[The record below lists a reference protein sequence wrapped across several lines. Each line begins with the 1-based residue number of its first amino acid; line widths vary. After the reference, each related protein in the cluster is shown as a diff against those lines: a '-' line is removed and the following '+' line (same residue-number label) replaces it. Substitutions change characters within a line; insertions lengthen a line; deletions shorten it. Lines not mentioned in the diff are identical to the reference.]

1 MRTRAH
7 QRPHTH
13 PRVRACGVH
22 VDNIL
27 HHGVVQQET
36 VDGAIA
42 TFDKHTLEA
51 ALVEAFDACF
61 AAVAG
66 AEKFYIGVWV
76 VGEEVDDLR
85 RKEID
90 VNYRN

>member
-1 MRTRAH
+1 MAPGMRLIHTLMRARAH
-7 QRPHTH
+7 QRSHPD

-22 VDNIL
+22 VDNVL
-27 HHGVVQQET
+27 HHGVVQQKS

-42 TFDKHTLEA
+42 TLDKHRLEA

-66 AEKFYIGVWV
+66 A
-76 VGEEVDDLR
+76 
-85 RKEID
+85 
-90 VNYRN
+90 